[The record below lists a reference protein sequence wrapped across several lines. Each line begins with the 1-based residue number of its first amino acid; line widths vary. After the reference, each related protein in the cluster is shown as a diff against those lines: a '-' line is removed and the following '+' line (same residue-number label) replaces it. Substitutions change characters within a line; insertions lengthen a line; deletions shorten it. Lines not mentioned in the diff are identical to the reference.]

1 VRSNDIREFLTSRRA
16 KVTPQQ
22 ARLPAYGGNRRVK
35 GLRREEVAM
44 LAGISV
50 EYYTRLERG
59 NATAVSDGVLEG
71 LTRALQLDE
80 AESAHLADLMRTT
93 NNRHT
98 PRRRPARERVRP
110 VVQQI
115 LDSMTGTP
123 AFVLNER
130 LDILSANQLGYA
142 LYSPMYEGPD
152 RPANHARF
160 VFLDPCAHDF
170 WADWEKAANDTV
182 RILRAAAGRDPY
194 DRALSDLVGELSTRS
209 DQFRVRWAKH
219 DVKFHHTGVKHIHH
233 PLVGELTLGF
243 ESLEV
248 CADSGQTL
256 LVYAAEPSSPS
267 QEALNLLTSWTT
279 TSQQEESNL
288 PAEQSA

>member
-110 VVQQI
+110 VLQQI